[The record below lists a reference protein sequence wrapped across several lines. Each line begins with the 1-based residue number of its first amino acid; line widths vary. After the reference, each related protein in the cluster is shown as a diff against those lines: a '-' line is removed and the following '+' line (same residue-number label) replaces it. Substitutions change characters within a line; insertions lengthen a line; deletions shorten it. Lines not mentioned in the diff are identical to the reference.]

1 MVLDTIQTV
10 LGLGGGGDTRH
21 DRESLKWV
29 CDEVNEKSREDFKDQ
44 NEIILTP
51 NMTEN
56 FKGR

>member
-10 LGLGGGGDTRH
+10 LGLGGGGDTQH